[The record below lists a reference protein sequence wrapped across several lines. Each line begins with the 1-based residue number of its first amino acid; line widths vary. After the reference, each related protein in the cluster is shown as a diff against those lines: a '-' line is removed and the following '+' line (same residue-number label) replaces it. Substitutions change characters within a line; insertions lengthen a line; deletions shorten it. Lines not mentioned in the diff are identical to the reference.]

1 MILWIESHSTWAIA
15 ALAFGLSYIMA
26 IIIFAAAVAVSRR
39 RIASDLK
46 ATSPVML
53 TPLSVV
59 AGLLIAFLSSHVWS
73 NLDRANAYIA
83 QETSAIRECL
93 ILADAFPDDMR
104 KALGRS
110 VQDYLHFIEVED
122 WPAMHE
128 ARASLRPLPPGLT
141 DAVRTLLSFVPVQ
154 PGQQLAQQR
163 AVVALEQALEARRNR
178 IMLSQTV
185 IAPIQWIV
193 IFTLAALVLLTIAMV
208 HIDRPVT
215 IAVNLFVFSSAVAA
229 CLALLMINDRPF
241 AAGGNTVEPAAL
253 RQISP
258 E

>member
-1 MILWIESHSTWAIA
+1 VILWIESHSTWMIVV
-15 ALAFGLSYIMA
+15 LAFGLSYVMA
-26 IIIFAAAVAVSRR
+26 IIIFAVAVAVSRR
-39 RIASDLK
+39 RIATDLK

-59 AGLLIAFLSSHVWS
+59 AGLLIVFLSSHVWS

-83 QETSAIRECL
+83 QEASAIRECL

-104 KALGRS
+104 TELGRS
-110 VQDYLHFIEVED
+110 VKNYLHFVEVQD
-122 WPAMHE
+122 WPAMNE
-128 ARASLRPLPPGLT
+128 SRASLRPLPSGLT
-141 DAVRTLLSFVPVQ
+141 DAVRTLLSFVPAQ

-163 AVVALEQALEARRNR
+163 ALVALEQALEARRGR

-193 IFTLAALVLLTIAMV
+193 IFTLAALVLPTIAMV

-215 IAVNLFVFSSAVAA
+215 TAINLFIFSSAVAA
-229 CLALLMINDRPF
+229 CLALLVVCDRPF

-253 RQISP
+253 REISP

>member
-1 MILWIESHSTWAIA
+1 MHQ
-15 ALAFGLSYIMA
+15 
-26 IIIFAAAVAVSRR
+26 
-39 RIASDLK
+39 
-46 ATSPVML
+46 
-53 TPLSVV
+53 
-59 AGLLIAFLSSHVWS
+59 SS
-73 NLDRANAYIA
+73 AN
-83 QETSAIRECL
+83 
-93 ILADAFPDDMR
+93 
-104 KALGRS
+104 
-110 VQDYLHFIEVED
+110 
-122 WPAMHE
+122 
-128 ARASLRPLPPGLT
+128 LRPLPSGLT
-141 DAVRTLLSFVPVQ
+141 DAVRTLLSFVPAH

-208 HIDRPVT
+208 HIDRRPTV
-215 IAVNLFVFSSAVAA
+215 AVNLFIFSSAVAA
-229 CLALLMINDRPF
+229 CLSLLMVNDRPF